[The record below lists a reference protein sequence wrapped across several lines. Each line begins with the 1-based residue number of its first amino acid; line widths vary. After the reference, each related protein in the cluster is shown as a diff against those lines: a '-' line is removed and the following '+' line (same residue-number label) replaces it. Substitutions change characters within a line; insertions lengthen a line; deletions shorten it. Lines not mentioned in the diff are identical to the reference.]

1 MRKAKIKVTYIVDF
15 FRTVNAGT
23 EGQLGQLSAKLTDG
37 GYSVQLISFQ
47 DSTFLQ
53 KEAPQLFPKVDIT
66 TLRAQSDI
74 SKSLSALVRLYHIL
88 RKSKPDIA
96 HTFFPSSNIFGVII
110 ARLTGV
116 RRVIS
121 SRRDMGYNL
130 TKKDIVLL
138 RIANHFVSF
147 VIVNA
152 KAVQEHTI
160 KVEGIKRDKTR
171 VIYNG
176 ISCDDYKHS
185 SHKNIDRDP
194 VIGIVANLNRP
205 VKRVDLF
212 IKAAAIIHRNFPN
225 VKFWIF
231 GDGPLRK
238 DLEILA
244 SNLNL
249 NLSLSF
255 MGHRP
260 REFVIQSLQE
270 MTVGVICSGS
280 DGLSNTI
287 LEYMA
292 SGLPVVATDVGENSE
307 LIDDGKTGFL
317 VSPGDSKAL
326 AAALT
331 HCLKQSE
338 LALTTTGLAAS
349 EWIRSTFSIEK
360 MLDKTRHLYSEV
372 VSCYK

>member
-152 KAVQEHTI
+152 
-160 KVEGIKRDKTR
+160 
-171 VIYNG
+171 Y
-176 ISCDDYKHS
+176 Y
-185 SHKNIDRDP
+185 
-194 VIGIVANLNRP
+194 
-205 VKRVDLF
+205 
-212 IKAAAIIHRNFPN
+212 
-225 VKFWIF
+225 
-231 GDGPLRK
+231 
-238 DLEILA
+238 
-244 SNLNL
+244 
-249 NLSLSF
+249 
-255 MGHRP
+255 
-260 REFVIQSLQE
+260 
-270 MTVGVICSGS
+270 
-280 DGLSNTI
+280 
-287 LEYMA
+287 
-292 SGLPVVATDVGENSE
+292 
-307 LIDDGKTGFL
+307 
-317 VSPGDSKAL
+317 
-326 AAALT
+326 
-331 HCLKQSE
+331 
-338 LALTTTGLAAS
+338 
-349 EWIRSTFSIEK
+349 
-360 MLDKTRHLYSEV
+360 
-372 VSCYK
+372 